1 VRYFIEVK
9 FNSSGKIR
17 VNGDE
22 IIIAIKSEP
31 KLGKANKELIMKT
44 SDFFGVPENSVLI
57 ISGLTS
63 RKKIIEIQRIWWL
76 RYVMNLRVSLPEL
89 DCIV

>member
-1 VRYFIEVK
+1 MRYFVEVK
-9 FNSSGKIR
+9 FNSSGQIQ

-31 KLGKANKELIMKT
+31 KHGKANKELIRKT
-44 SDFFGVPENSVLI
+44 SDFFRVPECSIRI

-63 RKKIIEIQRIWWL
+63 RKKIIEIRRI
-76 RYVMNLRVSLPEL
+76 
-89 DCIV
+89 

>member
-1 VRYFIEVK
+1 MRYFVEVK
-9 FNSSGKIR
+9 FNSSAQIQ

-31 KLGKANKELIMKT
+31 KHGKANKELIRKT
-44 SDFFGVPENSVLI
+44 SDFFGVPENSIRI

-63 RKKIIEIQRIWWL
+63 RKKIIEIQRI
-76 RYVMNLRVSLPEL
+76 
-89 DCIV
+89 

>member
-1 VRYFIEVK
+1 LRYFVEVK
-9 FNSSGKIR
+9 FNSSGQIQ

-31 KLGKANKELIMKT
+31 KHGKTNKELIRKT
-44 SDFFGVPENSVLI
+44 SDFFGVPESSIRI

-63 RKKIIEIQRIWWL
+63 RKKIIEIQRI
-76 RYVMNLRVSLPEL
+76 
-89 DCIV
+89 